1 MTERRKT
8 LNGRKEWEIIKHL
21 KKDCDMQLNEMSEL
35 PLSLLYQG
43 NVSQSLVSHSIFP
56 HPVLTTLRSG
66 LSNNSFPFLHII
78 SLFCHTF
85 SSNSILSFFPPA
97 LPFSSYQSPLSL
109 TRTLLPC
116 PLKPSLPPISFIL
129 LLLLHPL
136 PPHLNAP
143 DSFSWTTSHSSNKSN
158 LLTLVLCLMTSFRGP
173 RCDIVISVSGHHYQ
187 KPRTVSV

>member
-1 MTERRKT
+1 MRWVSSHSLFYIRAMFHNLSFHT
-8 LNGRKEWEIIKHL
+8 LYFPIL
-21 KKDCDMQLNEMSEL
+21 FS
-35 PLSLLYQG
+35 PLSILA
-43 NVSQSLVSHSIFP
+43 SQTI
-56 HPVLTTLRSG
+56 PVPSFISF
-66 LSNNSFPFLHII
+66 LSSATHFQA
-78 SLFCHTF
+78 
-85 SSNSILSFFPPA
+85 ILSFPSSHQHFHS
-97 LPFSSYQSPLSL
+97 LSYQSPLSL

-173 RCDIVISVSGHHYQ
+173 RCDIVMTWNRNYNQ